1 MSEIFDHVVA
11 SRYLQPGETTFDD
24 VLHRVAN
31 FIGDSDEERAE
42 YYEMTSKGYFLP
54 NSPTLMNAGTDNPM
68 LSACF
73 ALPVEDSI
81 EGIFDAVK
89 WAAMVHKQGG
99 GTGFNFHK
107 IRPKGSTVRSTNG
120 VASGVVS
127 FMKVFDAATEAIKQ
141 GGKRRGANIG
151 VLPIDHPEI
160 REFIT
165 CKQKEGDIK
174 NFNISVML
182 NDDFMHTSNTGR
194 NAELFNLIAE
204 SIWNNGEPGI
214 KFYDAIQKA
223 NTTPWLG
230 ELIDGN
236 PCSEALLYPFESCNL
251 GSINVSDLGD
261 KPWKLEPIVR
271 AAVRFLN
278 KVIDKNQY
286 PLPQIDEATKQTRKI
301 GLGVMGVHDMLLSL
315 GYPYDSKNARD
326 FCSVVMQ
333 YVNRIANSESKD
345 MAELTSGVYPVWRSD
360 APLRRNAMVTCIAP
374 TGSLSILAN
383 CSSGIEPVY
392 SWVYKRKNTVGK
404 EFMYVHPL
412 FDKALKEEIASWDL
426 VDQAYELR
434 EYIKIIEHCY
444 KTGSLK
450 GTTVSNEFKALWKS
464 ALDISYKDHILMQSA
479 FQKHVDQAISKTVNM
494 PQNATVDD
502 VKDAILLAWKEG
514 CKGLTIYRT
523 GSRDDVVL
531 ALKDDEEEMKEE
543 HAAWEHASITSMEKR
558 PQFLDG
564 KTYKVRSGC
573 GKLYVTI
580 NHCDGKPYEVFVK
593 SAGNGGC
600 DANNNAIGRLISIAL
615 RNGVELDAI
624 TKQLSRVTCPSAM
637 KNGCDYNGKSCADI
651 IGKILRECSGETTPT
666 PPIVEPNRKVN
677 VKQDRSMICPE
688 CKGELTRDSGCV
700 VCNHCGYSRC

>member
-42 YYEMTSKGYFLP
+42 YYEMMSKGYFLP

-251 GSINVSDLGD
+251 GSINVSDFGD
-261 KPWKLEPIVR
+261 DPWKLGPIVR

-301 GLGVMGVHDMLLSL
+301 GLGVMGVHDMLLRL
-315 GYPYDSKNARD
+315 GCPYDSKNARD

-333 YVNRIANSESKD
+333 YIGHVAKITSERLAYD
-345 MAELTSGVYPVWRSD
+345 YEPYPACTND
-360 APLRRNAMVTCIAP
+360 AHYRRNAMVTCIAP

-412 FDKALKEEIASWDL
+412 FDKALKEDLSRVYPDKDDL
-426 VDQAYELR
+426 VYTMVTN
-434 EYIKIIEHCY
+434 HCY
-444 KTGSLK
+444 TY
-450 GTTVSNEFKALWKS
+450 GTIQNNKFVSPEFKALWKS

-479 FQKHVDQAISKTVNM
+479 FQKHVDQAISKSVNM
-494 PQNATVDD
+494 PQNATIDD
-502 VKDAILLAWKEG
+502 VRDAIRLAWKEG

-523 GSRDDVVL
+523 GSREDVVL

-543 HAAWEHASITSMEKR
+543 HAVWESASIASMEKR

-580 NHCDGKPYEVFVK
+580 NQCDGKPYEVFVK

-666 PPIVEPNRKVN
+666 SPIVESNRKVN
-677 VKQDRSMICPE
+677 VKPNRSMICPE

>member
-1 MSEIFDHVVA
+1 MSEMFDHVVA
-11 SRYLQPGETTFDD
+11 SRYLQPGETSFDD

-42 YYEMTSKGYFLP
+42 YYEMMSKGYFLP

-160 REFIT
+160 EDFIT

-182 NDDFMHTSNTGR
+182 NDDFMRTSNTGR

-251 GSINVSDLGD
+251 GSIDVS
-261 KPWKLEPIVR
+261 KFELEEIFEMLRVVR
-271 AAVRFLN
+271 KAVRFLN

-286 PLPQIDEATKQTRKI
+286 PLPQIDEATKRTRKI
-301 GLGVMGVHDMLLSL
+301 GLGVMGLHDLLLKL
-315 GYPYDSKNARD
+315 GIPYDSEHAREIATFVMD
-326 FCSVVMQ
+326 EIDRAASVE
-333 YVNRIANSESKD
+333 SERLAYD
-345 MAELTSGVYPVWRSD
+345 YEPYPACMPDV
-360 APLRRNAMVTCIAP
+360 PYRRNAMVTCIAP

-392 SWVYKRKNTVGK
+392 SWVYKRKNTVGE

-412 FDKALKEEIASWDL
+412 FDEALKEEIASWDL

-434 EYIKIIEHCY
+434 EYVKIIEHCY

-479 FQKHVDQAISKTVNM
+479 FQKHVDQAISKSVNI
-494 PQNATVDD
+494 PQNATIDD

-523 GSRDDVVL
+523 GSREDVVL
-531 ALKDDEEEMKEE
+531 ALKDEAEMKEE
-543 HAAWEHASITSMEKR
+543 HALWESASITSMEKR

-651 IGKILRECSGETTPT
+651 IGKILRECSGETTT
-666 PPIVEPNRKVN
+666 TTPIVEPNRKVN
-677 VKQDRSMICPE
+677 VKPDRSMICPE

>member
-42 YYEMTSKGYFLP
+42 YYEMMSKGYFLP

-251 GSINVSDLGD
+251 GSVDVS
-261 KPWKLEPIVR
+261 KFEPEKILDMDRVVR
-271 AAVRFLN
+271 KAVKFLN

-301 GLGVMGVHDMLLSL
+301 GLGVMGLHDLLLKL
-315 GYPYDSKNARD
+315 GIPYDCERAREIATFVMD
-326 FCSVVMQ
+326 EINHVASVE
-333 YVNRIANSESKD
+333 SEHLAYD
-345 MAELTSGVYPVWRSD
+345 YEPYPACTND
-360 APLRRNAMVTCIAP
+360 AHYRRNAVVTCIAP

-392 SWVYKRKNTVGK
+392 SWVYKRKNTVGE

-412 FDKALKEEIASWDL
+412 FAKALKEDLSRVYPDKDDL
-426 VDQAYELR
+426 VYTMVTN
-434 EYIKIIEHCY
+434 HCY
-444 KTGSLK
+444 TY
-450 GTTVSNEFKALWKS
+450 GTIQNNKFVSPEFKALWKS

-479 FQKHVDQAISKTVNM
+479 VQKHVDQAISKTVNM

-523 GSRDDVVL
+523 GSREDVVL
-531 ALKDDEEEMKEE
+531 ALKDDEKEMKEE
-543 HAAWEHASITSMEKR
+543 HAVWESASIASMEKR

-651 IGKILRECSGETTPT
+651 IGKILRECDGETPSTS
-666 PPIVEPNRKVN
+666 PIVEPNRKVN